1 MAYKIVS
8 TCTACG
14 LCLPECPIDAIAVGD
29 PIYVID
35 QENCCDFEDC
45 LAVCPVAAIVPSDQ
59 EAGVVTTAA
68 TPAAPS
74 SPHYDALS
82 RGPPGG

>member
-1 MAYKIVS
+1 MAYKIIS

-14 LCLPECPIDAIAVGD
+14 LCLPTCPIDAISAGD

-45 LAVCPVAAIVPSDQ
+45 LAVCPMDAIVPSDRPDGA
-59 EAGVVTTAA
+59 ET
-68 TPAAPS
+68 S
-74 SPHYDALS
+74 LKLNALK
-82 RGPPGG
+82 RLET

>member
-1 MAYKIVS
+1 MAYRIVS

-14 LCLPECPIDAIAVGD
+14 LCLPECPIDAISVGD

-45 LAVCPVAAIVPSDQ
+45 LAVCPVAAILPSDQ
-59 EAGVVTTAA
+59 AEGAATTATAQA
-68 TPAAPS
+68 TQS
-74 SPHYDALS
+74 
-82 RGPPGG
+82 GPEKKQVTLEA